1 MDESMQKAVHVA
13 VVVDDHPM
21 VSRGVSEF
29 LKSHPKLAQ
38 VHSVGD
44 AAQCMALLEQLGGA
58 CLVIADFWLPAGDAL
73 ALVTQ
78 LRGAWPKTRVLVMS
92 GDDDPAIEER
102 VRQAGA
108 NGFVRKHA
116 SPQDFEAATT
126 AVLSGMQWFSVA
138 RASVLP
144 ARFSGTEYTP
154 RELGIK
160 RTELGLTQRQAQI
173 LQGVLGGAPNK
184 RIAQDLG
191 LSESTVKE
199 HVTAILHKL
208 GVSNRV
214 AAITKMRGRRLV
226 LD

>member
-1 MDESMQKAVHVA
+1 MSAPLLAAHAA

-44 AAQCMALLEQLGGA
+44 AAQCLALLTQIGGA
-58 CLVIADFWLPAGDAL
+58 HLVIADFWLPGGDAL
-73 ALVTQ
+73 SLIAQ
-78 LRGAWPKTRVLVMS
+78 LRSHWPGTRLLVMS
-92 GDDDPAIEER
+92 GDDDPAIEAR
-102 VRQAGA
+102 VRQAA
-108 NGFVRKHA
+108 AHGFVRKHA
-116 SPQDFEAATT
+116 SPQDFEAAVS
-126 AVLSGMQWFSVA
+126 AVLEGMQWFSAA
-138 RASVLP
+138 RSSALP
-144 ARFSGTEYTP
+144 ARLAGANYTP
-154 RELGIK
+154 RELGIT

-184 RIAQDLG
+184 RIAQELG

-208 GVSNRV
+208 GVNNRV
-214 AAITKMRGRRLV
+214 AAITKMRGCKLV
-226 LD
+226 VD